1 LNHYRVAIDGW
12 RRAPLSAS
20 AARRVPL
27 DVVVLLVPSAL
38 ALYVFTLLLFS
49 VLLLLLLPL
58 FLELEDAFFELLAR
72 AFARSRARCC
82 CCRLRRFTATRRDL
96 GGFVGKPSIWCLIGS
111 PMRLFPNRNAAVPES
126 ATVRLLIRFCI
137 HLSAPASN

>member
-27 DVVVLLVPSAL
+27 DVAVLLVPSAL

-49 VLLLLLLPL
+49 VLLLLLLL
-58 FLELEDAFFELLAR
+58 LLELEDAFSELLAR

-82 CCRLRRFTATRRDL
+82 CCRLPERCAVCVGSSVSVCTLFCLAALST
-96 GGFVGKPSIWCLIGS
+96 GSFVLS
-111 PMRLFPNRNAAVPES
+111 P
-126 ATVRLLIRFCI
+126 
-137 HLSAPASN
+137 